1 MLLKSVY
8 EVALHFGYSYDTEEE
23 KYFILKI
30 IQGALAHGREL
41 DHYNSQLNDFIDDGL
56 LPESYDET
64 AQIRAAAETMNIRY
78 PAKANMDA
86 VKNVK
91 FKVEKKST
99 VMQAMQI
106 FCNVNDIPLN
116 VDTTN
121 NIIEGINNVNNGDFN
136 AKYVWKFKVNGELCK
151 ASPVDKILKSGDIL
165 QWIYTKK

>member
-1 MLLKSVY
+1 MKMKRRAISLMLIFVLIIGTAAVISGCGKKK
-8 EVALHFGYSYDTEEE
+8 EV
-23 KYFILKI
+23 KI
-30 IQGALAHGREL
+30 SNPI
-41 DHYNSQLNDFIDDGL
+41 NV
-56 LPESYDET
+56 
-64 AQIRAAAETMNIRY
+64 TMNIRY

-121 NIIEGINNVNNGDFN
+121 NIIKGINNVNNGDFN